1 MCLIFLVLIILDYF
15 VISWPSFACDIK
27 VFITWPLPLFGAE
40 RAEHLCHFTLFFSVY
55 IALPLFGRDD
65 DLDDGEIDSF
75 IDSETHRCTTLISN
89 RNPQK
94 MRSKK
99 DLDRRSASPWLQD
112 PN

>member
-1 MCLIFLVLIILDYF
+1 MTGIAKIFF
-15 VISWPSFACDIK
+15 SKRKSRAC
-27 VFITWPLPLFGAE
+27 
-40 RAEHLCHFTLFFSVY
+40 LCHFAFFFSVY